1 MKKFTFVI
9 TLAVAMFGC
18 AVVASTIDNA
28 YRSPAH
34 WYAYSTAPV
43 L

>member
-9 TLAVAMFGC
+9 TLAVAMFGS
-18 AVVASTIDNA
+18 AVVASAIDNS
-28 YRSPAH
+28 YRSPSH
-34 WYAYSTAPV
+34 WYAYSTPPT